1 MLDTAEEASER
12 LFITQQSL
20 GKAIRDL
27 KEELAV
33 RLLLRSNLE
42 LFYYV
47 LEESDDCVGIIPD
60 VLLRHKKALVSSK
73 LVCREIEPK
82 ICSTVGYLIDQEQSA
97 QRISRKFIQHLEA
110 AVEAMRQ

>member
-1 MLDTAEEASER
+1 MLDTAEEAGER

-20 GKAIRDL
+20 GKTIRDL

-42 LFYYV
+42 LFYHV

-60 VLLRHKKALVSSK
+60 ILLKQKHASVSPK

-97 QRISRKFIQHLEA
+97 QCISRKFIKHLEA